1 MGGMRSPLSDYLDSA
16 APGACPDHLVVPRS
30 LAQSMP
36 LRWQQVFV
44 GLLAD
49 LHDAYPGVDWPEY
62 AVSAVRAEPLTELD
76 DAQLA
81 VHGYVTE
88 LGPEGDLE
96 YRDADDRVVPGS
108 LPVRVEV
115 PDTVPPA
122 SAGQVPR
129 GTVVLR

>member
-1 MGGMRSPLSDYLDSA
+1 M
-16 APGACPDHLVVPRS
+16 PRS

-44 GLLAD
+44 GLLTD
-49 LHDAYPGVDWPEY
+49 LHEAYPDVVWPEY
-62 AVSAVRAEPLTELD
+62 VVSAVRAEPLTELD

-81 VHGYVTE
+81 THGYVTE
-88 LGPEGDLE
+88 LGPDGDLE
-96 YRDADDRVVPGS
+96 YRDVHDRVVSGS

-122 SAGQVPR
+122 SAGRCRGDRRPALIPEGPPLTGARQGHLPR
-129 GTVVLR
+129 

>member
-44 GLLAD
+44 GLLTD
-49 LHDAYPGVDWPEY
+49 LHEAYPDVVWPEY
-62 AVSAVRAEPLTELD
+62 VVSAVRAEPLTELD

-81 VHGYVTE
+81 THGYVTE
-88 LGPEGDLE
+88 LGPDGDLE
-96 YRDADDRVVPGS
+96 YRDVHDRVVSGS

>member
-1 MGGMRSPLSDYLDSA
+1 MRSPLSDYLDTV
-16 APGACPDHLVVPRS
+16 APGGACPDHLVVPRS

-36 LRWQQVFV
+36 VRWQQVFV

-49 LHDAYPGVDWPEY
+49 LHDAYPDVVWPEY
-62 AVSAVRAEPLTELD
+62 DVSAVRAEPLTELD
-76 DAQLA
+76 DDQLA
-81 VHGYVTE
+81 RHGYVTE
-88 LGPEGDLE
+88 LGPDGELE

-108 LPVRVEV
+108 LPVRVAA

-129 GTVVLR
+129 GTVVLS

>member
-44 GLLAD
+44 GLLTD
-49 LHDAYPGVDWPEY
+49 LHEAYPDVVWPEY

-81 VHGYVTE
+81 THGYVTE
-88 LGPEGDLE
+88 LGPDGDLE
-96 YRDADDRVVPGS
+96 YRDVDDRVVPGS